1 MKKFKDF
8 KILLVYPN
16 LPMAQVLLPAGVSII
31 SAVLKQAG
39 FQCKL
44 FDTTLYPPKGES
56 FDEFRK
62 KILQLKTSSNMEE
75 KVQTKTSNPH
85 EDFTDLLNSY
95 QPDIVG
101 LSVLSDTFEMGIEYA
116 KIAKKKN
123 ISVFAG
129 GIYPTFAPEEV
140 IANKYIDYICMGEGE
155 YAVLELCKALV
166 NNKSIDNIKNFWI
179 KKKDGTIVKNELG
192 PLVNVN
198 ELPYADYSIFE
209 PERFYRPMQ
218 GKILKILP
226 MELHRGCPYTCAFC
240 EDPSQNLLYKSKGIA
255 KTYHRS
261 KNPKRVIDE
270 LHHLIDTYGAN
281 YIYFN
286 AETFF
291 AMPNRDFIELAD
303 LYIKE
308 IRLPFWLQ
316 TRPETITE
324 ERIRLLKKMNVSNIN
339 VGIEHG
345 NEKYRRE
352 VLKRAMSNKLIISA
366 LKILEKAD
374 IPVTVNNIMG
384 FPDETRELVFDT
396 INLNRSIKTATIN
409 AFLYN
414 PYPGTALYE
423 VCKKKGYL
431 PKEGEEKTVDAFLS
445 TEAFPYFKTIL
456 NLPTISKME
465 LCGLQKTF
473 VLYTKLPRYE
483 FKRIKIAEQHNEE
496 GYKMFDLLSQEYK
509 NVIQGKIQLPKE
521 IKEYLG
527 MPI

>member
-31 SAVLKQAG
+31 SSVLKQAG

-62 KILQLKTSSNMEE
+62 KILQVKTSSNMEE

-155 YAVLELCKALV
+155 YAVLEFCKALV

-198 ELPYADYSIFE
+198 ELPYPDYSIFE

-218 GKILKILP
+218 GKILRILP

-261 KNPKRVIDE
+261 KSPKRVIDE
-270 LHHLIDTYGAN
+270 LHYLIDTYGAN

-291 AMPNRDFIELAD
+291 AMPQKYFFELAD
-303 LYIKE
+303 LYPRE
-308 IRLPFWLQ
+308 IGLPFWLQ

-324 ERIRLLKKMNVSNIN
+324 ERVRLLKQMNVSNIN
-339 VGIEHG
+339 IGLEHG
-345 NEKYRRE
+345 NEEFRAR
-352 VLKRAMSNKLIISA
+352 VLKRKMANKRIIDS
-366 LKILEKAD
+366 LKLLQNAD

-384 FPDETRELVFDT
+384 YPDETRELIFDT
-396 INLNRSIKTATIN
+396 IGLNRQLNCDDTN
-409 AFLYN
+409 AFIFA
-414 PYPGTALYE
+414 PYHGTPLRDIC
-423 VCKKKGYL
+423 VKKGYI
-431 PKEGEEKTVDAFLS
+431 EKDTLA
-445 TEAFPYFKTIL
+445 EI
-456 NLPTISKME
+456 
-465 LCGLQKTF
+465 
-473 VLYTKLPRYE
+473 YTKETMTMRRR
-483 FKRIKIAEQHNEE
+483 FRR
-496 GYKMFDLLSQEYK
+496 DLESSSRK
-509 NVIQGKIQLPKE
+509 PNRWSSSTVKQGFCEK
-521 IKEYLG
+521 
-527 MPI
+527 